1 LLKRNKI
8 WKLLLNYQKKNRH
21 ILGGIKMIIVS
32 KIIPL
37 ESLPK
42 LEEKMYFN
50 EDEMVK
56 AVADIDKGILALNA
70 ELHSDL
76 EQLLL
81 DNGSAQKALY
91 GFNIYFDGEIE
102 YDSMINPPR
111 NREAGFPRVGRD
123 VADLVAREKIK
134 ELVEKWI
141 KI

>member
-1 LLKRNKI
+1 MVEKKI
-8 WKLLLNYQKKNRH
+8 N
-21 ILGGIKMIIVS
+21 VS
-32 KIIPL
+32 DLPNL
-37 ESLPK
+37 ED
-42 LEEKMYFN
+42 EMFFN

-70 ELHSDL
+70 ELHADL
-76 EQLLL
+76 EQMLLEQ
-81 DNGSAQKALY
+81 GSDQRSLY

-123 VADLVAREKIK
+123 VADPVAREKIR

-141 KI
+141 VI

>member
-1 LLKRNKI
+1 
-8 WKLLLNYQKKNRH
+8 
-21 ILGGIKMIIVS
+21 MIIVDRTIS
-32 KIIPL
+32 
-37 ESLPK
+37 
-42 LEEKMYFN
+42 LEELPNLEVKMFFN

-81 DNGSAQKALY
+81 DQGSSQSSLY

-111 NREAGFPRVGRD
+111 NREAGYPRVGRD
-123 VADLVAREKIK
+123 VADPVAREKIK

>member
-1 LLKRNKI
+1 MV
-8 WKLLLNYQKKNRH
+8 
-21 ILGGIKMIIVS
+21 ILDKV
-32 KIIPL
+32 IPL
-37 ESLPK
+37 SEISE
-42 LEEKMYFN
+42 LEQDMFFN

-81 DNGSAQKALY
+81 DQGSDQKSLY

-123 VADLVAREKIK
+123 VADPVARERIR

-141 KI
+141 AK

>member
-1 LLKRNKI
+1 
-8 WKLLLNYQKKNRH
+8 
-21 ILGGIKMIIVS
+21 MIIVS
-32 KIIPL
+32 KVIPIDN
-37 ESLPK
+37 LPN
-42 LEEKMYFN
+42 LEEKMFFN

-56 AVADIDKGILALNA
+56 AVADVDKGILALNA

-81 DNGSAQKALY
+81 ENGSEQKSLY

-123 VADLVAREKIK
+123 VADPVAREKIK

>member
-1 LLKRNKI
+1 
-8 WKLLLNYQKKNRH
+8 
-21 ILGGIKMIIVS
+21 MMIVS
-32 KIIPL
+32 SIIPL
-37 ESLPK
+37 ESLPD
-42 LEEKMYFN
+42 LEEKMFFN

-56 AVADIDKGILALNA
+56 AVADVDKDILAMNA

-81 DNGSAQKALY
+81 DNGSDQKSLY
-91 GFNIYFDGEIE
+91 GFNIYYDGEIE

-111 NREAGFPRVGRD
+111 NREAGFPRAGRD
-123 VADLVAREKIK
+123 VADPVAREKIK

>member
-1 LLKRNKI
+1 
-8 WKLLLNYQKKNRH
+8 
-21 ILGGIKMIIVS
+21 MIIVDREIS
-32 KIIPL
+32 L
-37 ESLPK
+37 EQLPA
-42 LEEKMYFN
+42 LEDKMFFN

-56 AVADIDKGILALNA
+56 AVADVDKGILALNA

-76 EQLLL
+76 EQMLL
-81 DNGSAQKALY
+81 DNGSEQKSLY
-91 GFNIYFDGEIE
+91 GFNVYFDGEIE

-123 VADLVAREKIK
+123 VADPVAREKIK

>member
-1 LLKRNKI
+1 
-8 WKLLLNYQKKNRH
+8 
-21 ILGGIKMIIVS
+21 MIIVDKEINIDQLS
-32 KIIPL
+32 TL
-37 ESLPK
+37 EDK
-42 LEEKMYFN
+42 LYFN
-50 EDEMVK
+50 DDEMIK

-81 DNGSAQKALY
+81 ENGSNQKSLY

-123 VADLVAREKIK
+123 VADPVAREKIR

>member
-1 LLKRNKI
+1 
-8 WKLLLNYQKKNRH
+8 
-21 ILGGIKMIIVS
+21 MIIVEEEI
-32 KIIPL
+32 KIEQMPVL
-37 ESLPK
+37 ED
-42 LEEKMYFN
+42 KMYFN

-56 AVADIDKGILALNA
+56 AVADVDKGILALNA

-76 EQLLL
+76 EQMLLE
-81 DNGSAQKALY
+81 NGSDQKSLY

-123 VADLVAREKIK
+123 VADPVAREKIK

>member
-1 LLKRNKI
+1 
-8 WKLLLNYQKKNRH
+8 
-21 ILGGIKMIIVS
+21 MIIVS

>member
-1 LLKRNKI
+1 
-8 WKLLLNYQKKNRH
+8 
-21 ILGGIKMIIVS
+21 MIIVDREIS
-32 KIIPL
+32 L
-37 ESLPK
+37 EQLPV
-42 LEEKMYFN
+42 LEDKMFFN

-56 AVADIDKGILALNA
+56 AVADVDKGILALNA

-76 EQLLL
+76 EQMLL
-81 DNGSAQKALY
+81 DNGSDQKSLY
-91 GFNIYFDGEIE
+91 GFNVYFDGEIE

-123 VADLVAREKIK
+123 VADPVAREKIK